1 MELVKL
7 RYNPNNSNELL
18 LEYGYNEKINTLLK
32 NKVGTARFNSEFVCW
47 VINADRTSKALSV
60 LKEERILLK
69 LSEDL
74 QKQFSLN
81 AQGKTEAEV
90 EERMDMKKNHPS
102 YAISDPTFDQSYL
115 NLKLPLYEYQKA
127 GVAYGISKNGR
138 FLLGDDMGLG
148 KTPQG
153 IALAA
158 HYKNDWPVLV
168 LAPASLLFNWKK
180 EFLTWMNLEESDI
193 CVIKK
198 SKQSPKGKITIASY
212 DYALKRSES
221 IRGYLGVRGV
231 LLVDEAHNM
240 KNHESKRTK
249 AIIDIANFAK
259 RAIMISGTP
268 FLSRP
273 IEIWTL
279 LKAIRPHH
287 PEWIDISEFAKK
299 YCAAKLVEF
308 KIPGT
313 NRKRRVFDMGGAS
326 RIEEFHDLIREEV
339 MVRRLKTDDGVLDQ
353 LPDKVRVTQYFET
366 DESYME
372 NINRLVSTLKNNIR
386 DYHFKTNGNLKEIK
400 SLLFKELSSSV
411 EEDVFEAYRLAGMAK
426 VEMIRDWVMDKLEAG
441 IGKLI
446 VFGHH
451 KDFLNAIE
459 EKLIENKI
467 KYMKIDGSVTKEKR
481 FKYTED
487 FQNDDSIQ
495 VALLSINAASV
506 GLTLTKAAHV
516 LMGEIPWTP
525 ALAQQAECRAHRNG
539 QKDIVT
545 CYYAIANGTLD
556 GALWNMIS
564 NKSSVIS
571 AMLDGGFGDEMNAQ
585 LNSGDI
591 IDAVITEI
599 DDEIQRE
606 RKLKAA

>member
-1 MELVKL
+1 MELVKM
-7 RYNPNNSNELL
+7 RYNPSDSNETL
-18 LEYGYNEKINTLLK
+18 LEYGFNQKINELLK
-32 NKVGTARFNSEFVCW
+32 SRVGTARFKGEFKCW
-47 VINADRTSKALSV
+47 AINIDRTGKALQV

-69 LSEDL
+69 ISEDI
-74 QKQFSLN
+74 QKQFGLN
-81 AQGKTEAEV
+81 AQGKTKEEV
-90 EERMDMKKNHPS
+90 EKQQEMKKNHPS
-102 YAISDPTFDQSYL
+102 YAISDPNFDQSYL
-115 NLKLPLYEYQKA
+115 NLKLKLYEYQKA

-158 HYKNDWPVLV
+158 HYRQDWPVLV

-180 EFLTWMNLEESDI
+180 EFMQWMNLQESDI
-193 CVIKK
+193 TVIKK
-198 SKQSPKGKITIASY
+198 SKQSPRGKITIASY
-212 DYALKRSES
+212 DYATKRTDS
-221 IRGYLGVRGV
+221 IRTYLGVRGV

-249 AIIDIANFAK
+249 AIIDIANFSK

-287 PEWIDISEFAKK
+287 PEWVDISAFATK
-299 YCAAKLVEF
+299 YCAAKMVEF
-308 KIPGT
+308 PIPGT

-326 RIEEFHDLIREEV
+326 AIEEFHDLIREEV
-339 MVRRLKTDDGVLDQ
+339 MVRRLKTDEGVLDQ

-366 DESYME
+366 DEKYME
-372 NINRLVSTLKNNIR
+372 NLNRLVSSLTTAIR
-386 DYHFKTNGNLKEIK
+386 EFHQQTNGNLKEIK
-400 SLLFKELSSSV
+400 SLMFRQLSASV

-426 VEMIRDWVMDKLEAG
+426 VEMIKDWVIDKLESG

-446 VFGHH
+446 IFGHH
-451 KDFLNAIE
+451 KDFLNGIE
-459 EKLIENKI
+459 ESLIKEKV
-467 KYMKIDGSVTKEKR
+467 KYIKIDGAVSKEKR

-487 FQNDDSIQ
+487 FQTDDSIK

-506 GLTLTKAAHV
+506 GLTLTKASHV

-539 QKDIVT
+539 QQDVVT

-564 NKSSVIS
+564 TKSSVIS
-571 AMLDGGFGDEMNAQ
+571 AMLDGGFGDEMDAQ

-591 IDAVITEI
+591 IDAVISQIDKEI
-599 DDEIQRE
+599 KEE
-606 RKLKAA
+606 KKAA